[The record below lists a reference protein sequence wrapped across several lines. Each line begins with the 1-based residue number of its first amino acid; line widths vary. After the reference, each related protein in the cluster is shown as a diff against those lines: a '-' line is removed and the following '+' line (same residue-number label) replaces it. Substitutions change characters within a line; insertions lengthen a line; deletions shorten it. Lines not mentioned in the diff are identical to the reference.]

1 MPFIRT
7 QKLVYND
14 AGKIVSGSAAIVD
27 VSYVA
32 SAEKYKSKQTVRER
46 LGKVIE
52 MYGKRKG
59 LFQSPTRGLVIYDA
73 DTDSFSDQVTRDELD
88 ALREKENARVKDD
101 VTTGET
107 ERKNEVKTAAEQIGD
122 NIHTC

>member
-1 MPFIRT
+1 MQERLFPA
-7 QKLVYND
+7 QPH
-14 AGKIVSGSAAIVD
+14 VD

-52 MYGKRKG
+52 MYGKRRG

-73 DTDSFSDQVTRDELD
+73 DTAILCVCLPGKVFLIRNCT
-88 ALREKENARVKDD
+88 AR
-101 VTTGET
+101 
-107 ERKNEVKTAAEQIGD
+107 
-122 NIHTC
+122 